1 MQPARPPWI
10 KQLKLDGFLSFGP
23 GPNVLDL
30 GNLNIV
36 IGPNGAGKSNLV
48 EAFSVLRAAPHDLPT
63 PIRTGG
69 GVREWLWRGTPP
81 AVQATLE
88 LVLAEGLVAKDR
100 RSPSLRYS
108 LTFGAQGDSFVV
120 LDERLEDSET
130 SPGKPKPYF
139 YFGYEQGRAVLNI
152 ASGRRELRREEID
165 PTQSIL
171 SQRRDPDSYPEIT
184 ALASELARVRIYRSW
199 CFGPDAPIRASCRAD
214 IRTDTLSESF
224 DNLPARLAVLKRDRE
239 VKRRLLQHLSDLSPG
254 FDDLDVVPE
263 GGQLQMYVSEG
274 ELSTSARRLSDGTL
288 RFLSLLAILLDPSPP
303 PVIVIEEPELGL
315 HPDTLPVLR
324 DLLIDASRR
333 TQLIVTTHSI
343 TLVDSFTE
351 TPEVILVCDRREGAT
366 RIERLDAEQ
375 VKAWLADG
383 SLGQLWV
390 SGQIGGTRW

>member
-1 MQPARPPWI
+1 
-10 KQLKLDGFLSFGP
+10 
-23 GPNVLDL
+23 
-30 GNLNIV
+30 
-36 IGPNGAGKSNLV
+36 
-48 EAFSVLRAAPHDLPT
+48 
-63 PIRTGG
+63 
-69 GVREWLWRGTPP
+69 
-81 AVQATLE
+81 
-88 LVLAEGLVAKDR
+88 
-100 RSPSLRYS
+100 
-108 LTFGAQGDSFVV
+108 
-120 LDERLEDSET
+120 
-130 SPGKPKPYF
+130 
-139 YFGYEQGRAVLNI
+139 
-152 ASGRRELRREEID
+152 
-165 PTQSIL
+165 
-171 SQRRDPDSYPEIT
+171 
-184 ALASELARVRIYRSW
+184 
-199 CFGPDAPIRASCRAD
+199 
-214 IRTDTLSESF
+214 
-224 DNLPARLAVLKRDRE
+224 
-239 VKRRLLQHLSDLSPG
+239 
-254 FDDLDVVPE
+254 
-263 GGQLQMYVSEG
+263 MYVSEG